1 MGSMI
6 KWYKFLRAKGYKPII
21 SFECAWYNSKYWTT
35 EGEWPYGM
43 KLK

>member
-6 KWYKFLRAKGYKPII
+6 KWYKFLRAKGYGPII
-21 SFECAWYNSKYWTT
+21 SFECAWYNSKYWIA

>member
-1 MGSMI
+1 MY
-6 KWYKFLRAKGYKPII
+6 KWYKFLRSKGYGPIL
-21 SFECAWYNSKYWTT
+21 SLDSAWYNSKYWTL